1 MTINHHPDEEALAA
15 FAAGT
20 LDEPRSVVVAAHVA
34 MCPHCRATIA
44 AFEQLGGT
52 LVERAVPAAS
62 RTGSLDQALARL
74 DEAAP
79 RATVSR
85 QPEPDCP
92 AVLAPY
98 EVGRWRWIGPGV
110 HWRGVEVPE
119 SDGTRVFMLKAA
131 PGSSLP
137 HHGHSGIEWTC
148 VLQGAFRHDLGR
160 YGPAISTQP
169 TTRWIT
175 PRLLKRG
182 MSASASSPCRAISS
196 CAAGLENC
204 CSLSFACDAITLCLG
219 S

>member
-160 YGPAISTQP
+160 YGPGDFDAADNTVDHTPVVEEGDVCICLVAMQGNLELRGWIGKLLQP
-169 TTRWIT
+169 FV
-175 PRLLKRG
+175 RL
-182 MSASASSPCRAISS
+182 
-196 CAAGLENC
+196 
-204 CSLSFACDAITLCLG
+204 
-219 S
+219 

>member
-98 EVGRWRWIGPGV
+98 EVGRWLWIGPGV

-160 YGPAISTQP
+160 YGPGDFDAADNTVDHTPVVEEGDVCICLVAMQGNLELRGWIGKLLQP
-169 TTRWIT
+169 FV
-175 PRLLKRG
+175 RL
-182 MSASASSPCRAISS
+182 
-196 CAAGLENC
+196 
-204 CSLSFACDAITLCLG
+204 
-219 S
+219 